1 MIPLGRIRATPKNG
15 DYMGV
20 PQKNEYFRAKNEPRR
35 PPRRPSCNGLNTKTL
50 NLWYP
55 VMTVT
60 KKFDD
65 VTKKIDLGPKNCI
78 FEPFWT

>member
-15 DYMGV
+15 GYMDV
-20 PQKNEYFRAKNEPRR
+20 AQKNEYFRAKNGPWR
-35 PPRRPSCNGLNTKTL
+35 PPRRPPCNGFNTKTL
-50 NLWYP
+50 ILWYP

-65 VTKKIDLGPKNCI
+65 VTKKIDLGPKKLH
-78 FEPFWT
+78 F